1 MWHKDKRSKEGALSP
16 SCSARGDQ
24 VAEKMAPDGSPGD
37 SEPALLD
44 PEGLWAESEDEE
56 DGEYVG
62 EGGGGTVQAAARCI
76 KRRRRH
82 GRGRTGGAARGHI
95 SSSLLAPA
103 AGHAAPHSTHPL
115 PRDGH
120 VGLQPHS
127 GSASGCNEQWQ

>member
-62 EGGGGTVQAAARCI
+62 EGGGGTVQQNGASRDAEGMDADGREGQPEATSAA
-76 KRRRRH
+76 H
-82 GRGRTGGAARGHI
+82 Y
-95 SSSLLAPA
+95 
-103 AGHAAPHSTHPL
+103 
-115 PRDGH
+115 
-120 VGLQPHS
+120 
-127 GSASGCNEQWQ
+127 